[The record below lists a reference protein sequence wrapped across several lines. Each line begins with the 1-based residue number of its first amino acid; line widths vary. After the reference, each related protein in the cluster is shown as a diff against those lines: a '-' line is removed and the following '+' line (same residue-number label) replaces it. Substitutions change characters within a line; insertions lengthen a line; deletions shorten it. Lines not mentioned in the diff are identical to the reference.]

1 MLFLMLSDRCMPVVI
16 IYVYLCVCFKRLKN
30 YYFFTDDWL
39 LYEQYMK
46 GSKRASKEISLAG
59 MKTKDGLD

>member
-1 MLFLMLSDRCMPVVI
+1 MPVVI